1 MRSLRNFPVE
11 MTGIGHAGTTG
22 RAHLTVASRR
32 EPISARLFPGL
43 FRTLPAAALALAVS
57 LSLVSPGALAKT
69 KPSDEPAPP
78 PAVPV
83 PSVAAAP
90 LLPVGATTTE
100 GTPVVIDGD
109 TLQIGDKTIRLYG
122 IAAPEIHANHG
133 ADARLALDQLIAQ
146 RRVQCTE
153 FDRTKDNL
161 VIADCKADQADLGE
175 QMLLAGHAAVYRSQ
189 INPTAEERDLAQRY
203 DAAEAKARDQHLG
216 LWALP
221 AKPAATAEA
230 PKPMPKPWISRHV
243 IQGWITA
250 APILLIAL
258 IALALF
264 ARSSGNRWRQE
275 YQQRH
280 RNAMSLLAQ
289 ILAEVLAIR
298 EAAAEQ
304 IGGLASLPPDRP
316 VPASQLSLMGLPPA
330 LIYAANAGQ
339 LSRLPRDTGVDLVQ
353 FYAAHAGIGQML
365 RQAAHVRTDGLR
377 HAYGKIIEA
386 ADLVLERGQQ
396 QLD

>member
-1 MRSLRNFPVE
+1 MRSLRNFPIE
-11 MTGIGHAGTTG
+11 MTGNRHAGTTG
-22 RAHLTVASRR
+22 WVRLRLAAIPSSVSASGF
-32 EPISARLFPGL
+32 FPAL
-43 FRTLPAAALALAVS
+43 SVAALALAI
-57 LSLVSPGALAKT
+57 LLPALSPGAFAKT
-69 KPSDEPAPP
+69 KPVDEPATP

-83 PSVAAAP
+83 PNVAAAP
-90 LLPVGATTTE
+90 LLPAGATVTD
-100 GTPVVIDGD
+100 GTPTVINGD

-122 IAAPEIHANHG
+122 IAAPKIDANHG
-133 ADARLALDQLIAQ
+133 ADARLALDQLTAQ

-153 FDRTKDNL
+153 LDRNKDNL
-161 VIADCKADQADLGE
+161 VIANCKADQADLGE
-175 QMLLAGHAAVYRSQ
+175 QMLLSGYAAVYRSQ
-189 INPTAEERDLAQRY
+189 INPTADERDLAQRY

-221 AKPAATAEA
+221 AKPAIAADT
-230 PKPMPKPWISRHV
+230 PKPMPKPLISRHV

-258 IALALF
+258 IALAFF
-264 ARSSGNRWRQE
+264 ARSIGQRGRQD
-275 YQQRH
+275 YQQR
-280 RNAMSLLAQ
+280 RLSSMSLLAQ

-304 IGGLASLPPDRP
+304 IAGLTSLPPDRP

-339 LSRLPRDTGVDLVQ
+339 LFRLPRDTGVDLVQ

-365 RQAAHVRTDGLR
+365 RQAVHVRTDGLR

>member
-1 MRSLRNFPVE
+1 MRSLRNSFAK
-11 MTGIGHAGTTG
+11 MTENDHAGTTG
-22 RAHLTVASRR
+22 WSHLRVAALRR
-32 EPISARLFPGL
+32 PVQAGL
-43 FRTLPAAALALAVS
+43 FRGLFSVLPAAALALTFALSAVTS
-57 LSLVSPGALAKT
+57 GALAKT
-69 KPSDEPAPP
+69 KPSDEPATP

-83 PSVAAAP
+83 PNVAAAP

-109 TLQIGDKTIRLYG
+109 TLQVGDKTIRLYG
-122 IAAPEIHANHG
+122 IAAPDIHANHG

-153 FDRTKDNL
+153 FDRNKDNL

-175 QMLLAGHAAVYRSQ
+175 QMLLSGYASVYRSQ

-221 AKPAATAEA
+221 VKPVASEA
-230 PKPMPKPWISRHV
+230 PKPMPKPLISRHV

-250 APILLIAL
+250 APILLIVL
-258 IALALF
+258 IALALL

-275 YQQRH
+275 HQQR
-280 RNAMSLLAQ
+280 RLSAMSLLAQ

-304 IGGLASLPPDRP
+304 IGGLTSLPPDRP

-339 LSRLPRDTGVDLVQ
+339 LFRLPRDTGVDLVQ

-365 RQAAHVRTDGLR
+365 RQAVHVRTDGLR